1 MLKIYKY
8 LLNREPNSIEINNN
22 KNKSIKELNK
32 EIINSEEYRQFT
44 EHIKQIIIK
53 NYCDVFNVDTNDI
66 NLNGIDLFNK
76 MKFLR
81 NNNYNLGKLNEII
94 LKRLIETNNYLNNF
108 FKHFKNKPKQTL
120 KDIYIDLINNNFNYI
135 EMEFNI
141 INSNCFIV

>member
-22 KNKSIKELNK
+22 KNKTLKEINK
-32 EIINSEEYRQFT
+32 EIINSEEYRQYT

-53 NYCDVFNVDTNDI
+53 NYADVFKVNTNDI
-66 NLNGIDLFNK
+66 NMSSIDLFNK

-81 NNNYNLGKLNEII
+81 NNEYNLGKLNLII
-94 LKRLIETNNYLNNF
+94 KNKLIETNNYLNNF
-108 FKHFKNKPKQTL
+108 FKHFKNKPKHTL
-120 KDIYIDLINNNFNYI
+120 KDIYLDLINNNFNYI

-141 INSNCFIV
+141 INSYFFIV